1 MVKVTENQIFLTKGD
16 SAKLDVAITVSGETY
31 DYSNDTVKLGVKK
44 QFSDAECVI
53 EKTVDEN
60 GSIIFVPD
68 DTKDLPV
75 GTYFYDLKIV
85 TEDNDVCTVIAASQ
99 FVIGHSVLTDF
110 TAEEQEEEPASDDDN
125 AENNG

>member
-16 SAKLDVAITVSGETY
+16 SAELDVVIKDGEETY
-31 DYSNDTVKLGVKK
+31 DYSNDTVKLGIKK
-44 QFSDAECVI
+44 NFADAECVV

-60 GSIIFVPD
+60 GKITFDPD
-68 DTKDLPV
+68 DTKDLEV

-85 TEDNDVCTVIAASQ
+85 TADNEVCTVIAASQ

-110 TAEEQEEEPASDDDN
+110 TAEEQTEEEPE
-125 AENNG
+125 AEETVGE

>member
-16 SAKLDVAITVSGETY
+16 SAELDVVIKDGEETY
-31 DYSNDTVKLGVKK
+31 DYSNDTVKLGIKK
-44 QFSDAECVI
+44 NFADAECVV

-60 GSIIFVPD
+60 GKITFEPD
-68 DTKDLPV
+68 DTKDLEV

-85 TEDNDVCTVIAASQ
+85 TADDEVCTVIAASQ

-110 TAEEQEEEPASDDDN
+110 TAEEQTEEEQS
-125 AENNG
+125 EETEGE